1 MDIRE
6 LQWLRDSSAKLDPE
20 LKSLLISNYRTV
32 LKKPC
37 FLQRFFRFFQNRFQ
51 RYPVIVQLIR
61 TRDYEAI
68 KELRTVLSKYHRPV
82 EDLKIINGFS
92 ASLSPDIIK
101 NISSNSLIG
110 KIYLDREIRAL
121 LNVVNP
127 TIKTS
132 TLWGKNYTGKGV
144 TIAILDTGTY
154 SHPDLLL
161 PQNRVV
167 AFKDFVNNQ
176 DSALYDDNG
185 HGTHCAGS
193 AAGNGYS
200 SSGKYKGPAYEAN
213 IVSIKI
219 LDKKGIG
226 KSSNAIK
233 AVEWIL
239 VHKKQYNIKIISLSL
254 GYKAAISYRQD
265 PVCQALEKAWE
276 AGIVVCTAAGN
287 DGPEPKTISSPG
299 IHPAFITVGASDDHD
314 TIDSSDDTIA
324 DFSSRGPTID
334 GLTKP
339 DFLLPGNNIVS
350 ARAKGSFLDKISGSK
365 SVEEWYIS
373 LSGTSMAVPICAG
386 IIAQLLE
393 ARPYLTPAETKE
405 QLIRSCQK
413 IGNADANFQGNGFL
427 NCSMLFNETKPIS
440 EF

>member
-6 LQWLRDSSAKLDPE
+6 LQWLRASSTKLDPE
-20 LKSLLISNYRTV
+20 LKSLLITNYRSV

-51 RYPVIVQLIR
+51 RVPVIIQLIP

-68 KELRTVLSKYHRPV
+68 QELHTVLSKYHRPV
-82 EDLKIINGFS
+82 EDLKIINSFS

-101 NISSNSLIG
+101 NISTNTLVG

-127 TIKTS
+127 TIRTS
-132 TLWGKNYTGKGV
+132 TFWGKNYTGKGV

-154 SHPDLLL
+154 PHPDLLL
-161 PQNRVV
+161 PKNRVI
-167 AFKDFVNNQ
+167 AFKDFINSQESNI
-176 DSALYDDNG
+176 YDDNG

-193 AAGNGYS
+193 AAGNGYT

-219 LDKKGIG
+219 LDKKGTG

-239 VHKKQYNIKIISLSL
+239 AHKKQYNIKIISLSL
-254 GYKAAISYRQD
+254 GYKAVTSYRQD
-265 PVCQALEKAWE
+265 PLCQALEKAWE

-287 DGPEPKTISSPG
+287 EGPEPKTISSPG
-299 IHPAFITVGASDDHD
+299 IHPAFITVGASDDHN

-324 DFSSRGPTID
+324 DFSGRGPTID

-350 ARAKGSFLDKISGSK
+350 ARAKGSFLDKLSSDK
-365 SVEEWYIS
+365 VVDSWYIS

-393 ARPYLTPAETKE
+393 AKPYLTPREIKE
-405 QLIRSCQK
+405 QLLESCHK
-413 IGNADANFQGNGFL
+413 IETADANTQGNGFL
-427 NCSMLFNETKPIS
+427 DCRMLFRQHLLHY
-440 EF
+440 